1 MIFAISQSQAFF
13 TLLDSELLADRER
26 RPDGVAGREVEEP
39 AEVEAAAEHQE
50 GGEVIEPVGVTQRD
64 ITLLRRDI
72 LISLERLRRML
83 ERQFNMRPLQP
94 LNLRYPDELVFAIA
108 QSQAFY
114 TLLDNELF
122 AERERHPT
130 EMAEREAEEPVETE
144 AAESVGVTHRD
155 ILLLR
160 RDITLMRR
168 DVIIA
173 LERLRRTLER
183 QMNLGA
189 YWPFNVSGQSPY
201 YPSSRQ

>member
-1 MIFAISQSQAFF
+1 MRTSAIS
-13 TLLDSELLADRER
+13 T
-26 RPDGVAGREVEEP
+26 
-39 AEVEAAAEHQE
+39 
-50 GGEVIEPVGVTQRD
+50 
-64 ITLLRRDI
+64 I
-72 LISLERLRRML
+72 L
-83 ERQFNMRPLQP
+83 
-94 LNLRYPDELVFAIA
+94 LVFAIA

-130 EMAEREAEEPVETE
+130 EMAEREAEEPVEAE
-144 AAESVGVTHRD
+144 AAESVGVTRRD

-189 YWPFNVSGQSPY
+189 YWPFNVRHPGELSGQSPY
-201 YPSSRQ
+201 YPSSKQ